1 MIRSRCMANTFRRR
15 SGVFPLLATLILLT
29 NIAVLAPSQTS
40 PSEHRFQAPQAAV
53 DKALRDMQAS
63 SPGRLPILDGFVAPD
78 TPMLGNFQR
87 AYYQYTIETHPLGSG
102 ATSLRVAAKITAW
115 FTSDHP
121 EESGYR
127 VLPSNG
133 RLESD
138 LVERLEEALQ
148 QTSASV
154 AMGSSGP
161 GAAPVVPSAKAQP
174 ATAEPS
180 PRAATANS
188 SAFHTSLPMD
198 RSALAPPS
206 TQDLAQQKRVQQL
219 TEQATNLEE
228 ILHNQTRPNDL
239 AAVLKSGTP
248 VFVKPVDGSPALFQ
262 ADAEDEFKI
271 VDQSASW
278 VHVQI
283 SGISR
288 GWIRRAD
295 LEMPG
300 DASPSAGSSPRA
312 AATSPPLQA
321 HEDTSL
327 FPGDWPALRGRMVR
341 IIWVHPD
348 SAAGPSES
356 DHWRLARS
364 VFRDAYA
371 RIAGTS
377 PKIEGVVIVID
388 APDGGMIA
396 ATTDAL
402 RRWNTGAIPDA
413 AFRRECWADPPETL
427 RETTELQPTVKS
439 GTE

>member
-1 MIRSRCMANTFRRR
+1 M
-15 SGVFPLLATLILLT
+15 
-29 NIAVLAPSQTS
+29 
-40 PSEHRFQAPQAAV
+40 
-53 DKALRDMQAS
+53 LRDY
-63 SPGRLPILDGFVAPD
+63 
-78 TPMLGNFQR
+78 QR

-102 ATSLRVAAKITAW
+102 ATSLRVAARVTAW

-121 EESGYR
+121 EENGYR

-138 LVERLEEALQ
+138 LIERLEEALQ
-148 QTSASV
+148 QQSASV
-154 AMGSSGP
+154 ATGSSGS
-161 GAAPVVPSAKAQP
+161 GAASVATFAKPQPVP
-174 ATAEPS
+174 AEQS
-180 PRAATANS
+180 PRSATANS

-206 TQDLAQQKRVQQL
+206 AQDLAQQKRVQQL
-219 TEQATNLEE
+219 TEQAANLEE
-228 ILHNQTRPNDL
+228 VLHNQSRPNDL
-239 AAVLKSGTP
+239 VAVLKSGTP
-248 VFVKPVDGSPALFQ
+248 VFAKPLEGTPVLFQ
-262 ADAEDEFKI
+262 ADSEDEFKI
-271 VDQSASW
+271 VDQSGTW
-278 VHVQI
+278 VHVQV

-288 GWIRRAD
+288 GWIRRSD

-300 DASPSAGSSPRA
+300 DASPAAASSPSV
-312 AATSPPLQA
+312 AATSPPLQT

-327 FPGDWPALRGRMVR
+327 FPGDWPALRGRVVR

-348 SAAGPSES
+348 AAAGQGGS

-364 VFRDAYA
+364 LFRDAYA
-371 RIAGTS
+371 RITGVG

-413 AFRRECWADPPETL
+413 AFRKECWADPPETL
-427 RETTELQPTVKS
+427 RETAQREPTVRP

>member
-1 MIRSRCMANTFRRR
+1 
-15 SGVFPLLATLILLT
+15 
-29 NIAVLAPSQTS
+29 
-40 PSEHRFQAPQAAV
+40 
-53 DKALRDMQAS
+53 
-63 SPGRLPILDGFVAPD
+63 
-78 TPMLGNFQR
+78 MLGKYQR

-102 ATSLRVAAKITAW
+102 ATSLRVVAKITAW

-138 LVERLEEALQ
+138 LAERLEEALQ

-154 AMGSSGP
+154 ATSSSGS
-161 GAAPVVPSAKAQP
+161 GAAPAAASAKAES
-174 ATAEPS
+174 ATAEQS

-188 SAFHTSLPMD
+188 SAFHPSLPMD

-219 TEQATNLEE
+219 TEQAANLEE
-228 ILHNQTRPNDL
+228 VLHNQTRPNDL

-248 VFVKPVDGSPALFQ
+248 VFAKPLEGTPVLFQ
-262 ADAEDEFKI
+262 ADSEDEFKI
-271 VDQSASW
+271 VDQSGTW
-278 VHVQI
+278 VHVQV

-300 DASPSAGSSPRA
+300 DASPAAGSSPGV
-312 AATSPPLQA
+312 AATSPALQT

-341 IIWVHPD
+341 IIWVHPG
-348 SAAGPSES
+348 SGAAQSGS
-356 DHWRLARS
+356 DRWRLARS

-371 RIAGTS
+371 RIAGTT

-413 AFRRECWADPPETL
+413 AFRKECWADPPETL